1 MLIMK
6 RIVSISLATAF
17 VLVLSSACRKEIRQE
32 VKFGADTENITIGAE
47 GGTETVHISSG
58 EGWVANST
66 SPWISISPANGSGSS
81 DCQIIIDTT
90 LIANGTREGI
100 VRFTSKSA
108 EGSTADIRVIQTG
121 YEKMI
126 VLNKTEVSVPSYD
139 DYDKRYVEVELT
151 SNVGFTANVEADK
164 EWAKLLDYKFTLDR
178 GSRPR
183 TVKLRIRWENNTR
196 PSEREAVL
204 SFVPEAGE
212 ELSENDKLTIT
223 QEAAEEIEDS
233 RRGDS
238 LAIVGCARSLNFS
251 MSEFE
256 GESMDHWTFVSLWEK
271 GDKGYTEDKQGR
283 VRAVKFSFF
292 ETKDGIPYE
301 IQFLRK
307 VEDLTFFSNADWYR
321 RDFSTGEYIAKL
333 TQLKRLE
340 ITALGLVKIDD
351 DFANLK
357 NLEELGLVA
366 NNFNDLPDVL
376 TPENFPNLKKLDL
389 SSNRRTTILDMS
401 STTYDR
407 SVWGGFVGEFPE
419 RLLRWEKLE
428 YLRLSFNYIY
438 GKLPD
443 MKDYDKVYT
452 EEDILASRDT
462 LPNGINNPAGYNL
475 IGKPKVLPNAK
486 FFGINLNL
494 LDGEIPEWIL
504 YHPHLGEWDAET
516 LVFNQSSEINNL
528 EGNRPGFTNTP
539 VNLDYYY
546 KAFPLKKPDYYVD
559 GK

>member
-1 MLIMK
+1 MK
-6 RIVSISLATAF
+6 SIKTISLIFALAA
-17 VLVLSSACRKEIRQE
+17 VIAACQKEIQTNL
-32 VKFGADTENITIGAE
+32 KFGADTETITIGAE
-47 GGTETVHISSG
+47 GGSETVHISAE

-66 SPWISISPANGSGSS
+66 SPWISISPANGNGSS
-81 DCQIIIDTT
+81 DCRIIIDTT
-90 LIANGTREGI
+90 LLANGTREGT

-108 EGSTADIRVIQTG
+108 EGSTSDIRVIQTG

-126 VLNKTEVSVPSYD
+126 VLNKTEVSVPSFDEYK
-139 DYDKRYVEVELT
+139 KRYIDLELT
-151 SNVGFTANVEADK
+151 SNVEFTADMAADK

-204 SFVPEAGE
+204 SFKAADGE
-212 ELSENDKLTIT
+212 ELSKNDRLVIKQT
-223 QEAAEEIEDS
+223 AAEEIEDS

-238 LAIVGCARSLNFS
+238 LAIVGCARAINFD

-271 GDKGYTEDKQGR
+271 GDEGHSEDKKGR
-283 VRAVKFSFF
+283 VRAVTFSFF
-292 ETKDGIPYE
+292 YTQDGIPYE
-301 IQFLRK
+301 VQFLRK
-307 VEDLTFFSNADWYR
+307 CEDLTFFSNANWYR
-321 RDFSTGEYIAKL
+321 MNFSTGEYIAKM
-333 TQLKRLE
+333 TQLKKLK
-340 ITALGLVKIDD
+340 ITALGLVKIDE

-357 NLEELGLVA
+357 NLEELGLVS
-366 NNFNDLPDVL
+366 NNFNILPDVL
-376 TPENFPNLKKLDL
+376 TPENFPKLKKLDL
-389 SSNRRTTILDMS
+389 SSNRRTTILDLS
-401 STTYDR
+401 TTTYDQ
-407 SVWGGFVGEFPE
+407 SVWGGFVGEFPK
-419 RLLRWEKLE
+419 RLLEWDNLE

-443 MKDYDKVYT
+443 MKDYGKVYT
-452 EEDILASRDT
+452 EEDILAAKDT
-462 LPNGINNPAGYNL
+462 LPNGVNNPARYNL

-494 LDGEIPEWIL
+494 LEGEIPEWVL

-528 EGNRPGFTNTP
+528 EGKRPGFSNVP
-539 VNLDYYY
+539 DNLDYYY
-546 KAFPLKKPDYYVD
+546 QAYPLKKPDYYID

>member
-1 MLIMK
+1 MK
-6 RIVSISLATAF
+6 NKDIISF
-17 VLVLSSACRKEIRQE
+17 VLLLSVAFAACQKEIQTQ
-32 VKFGADTENITIGAE
+32 VKFGSDKENITVGAE
-47 GGTETVHISSG
+47 GGTETVHISAG

-81 DCQIIIDTT
+81 DCQIIVDTT
-90 LIANGTREGI
+90 LLANGTREGI

-139 DYDKRYVEVELT
+139 EYSKRYVDVELA
-151 SNVGFTANVEADK
+151 SNVEFTANVEAEK
-164 EWAKLLDYKFTLDR
+164 EWAQLQDYKFTLDR

-183 TVKLRIRWENNTR
+183 TVKLRINWENNTR

-204 SFVPEAGE
+204 SFTPSDGS
-212 ELSENDKLTIT
+212 ELAKNDRLVIT
-223 QEAAEEIEDS
+223 QTAAEEIEDS

-238 LAIVGCARSLNFS
+238 LAIVGCARSLGFD
-251 MSEFE
+251 MSQFQ
-256 GESMDHWTFVSLWEK
+256 GESMDHWTFLSLWEK

-301 IQFLRK
+301 VQFLRK

-321 RDFSTGEYIAKL
+321 YEFSTGEYIAKM

-340 ITALGLVKIDD
+340 ITALGLTKIDD

-357 NLEELGLVA
+357 NLEDLELVA

-376 TPENFPNLKKLDL
+376 TPENFPKLKKLDL

-401 STTYDR
+401 TATYDR

-419 RLLRWEKLE
+419 RLLHWDALE
-428 YLRLSFNYIY
+428 YLRISFNYIY
-438 GKLPD
+438 GKVPD

-452 EEDILASRDT
+452 EADILAARDT
-462 LPNGINNPAGYNL
+462 LPNGANNPAGYNL

-486 FFGINLNL
+486 FFAINLNL
-494 LDGEIPEWIL
+494 LEGEIPEWIL

-528 EGNRPGFTNTP
+528 QGKRPGFSNVP
-539 VNLDYYY
+539 ENLDYYY
-546 KAFPLKKPDYYVD
+546 KAYPLKKPDYYVE